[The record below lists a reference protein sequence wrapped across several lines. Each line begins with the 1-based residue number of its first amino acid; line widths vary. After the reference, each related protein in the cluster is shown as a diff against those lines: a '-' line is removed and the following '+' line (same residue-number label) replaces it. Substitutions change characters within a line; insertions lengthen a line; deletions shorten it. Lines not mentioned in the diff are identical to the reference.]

1 MEDNLVV
8 LFCIV
13 DEFCKEFY
21 PEYEKTLIAQGM
33 KKRRRPS
40 RITPSEIIT
49 IFIYFHMMRFRD
61 FKTFYTRYGM
71 IHLQKDFP
79 FLPSY
84 SHMVSLLKSVLIPL
98 WLRQ

>member
-21 PEYEKTLIAQGM
+21 PEYEKTLIAQGT

-40 RITPSEIIT
+40 LITPSEIIT
-49 IFIYFHMMRFRD
+49 IFIYLTQTPAIYEASCNHEPYHEQRIRC
-61 FKTFYTRYGM
+61 
-71 IHLQKDFP
+71 I
-79 FLPSY
+79 
-84 SHMVSLLKSVLIPL
+84 
-98 WLRQ
+98 